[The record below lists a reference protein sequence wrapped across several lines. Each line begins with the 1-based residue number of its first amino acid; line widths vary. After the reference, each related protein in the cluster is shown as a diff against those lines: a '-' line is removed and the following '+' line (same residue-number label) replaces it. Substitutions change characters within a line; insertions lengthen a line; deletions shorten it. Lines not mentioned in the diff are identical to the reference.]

1 MSDDRNRTASASDQ
15 IRVVF
20 RSSLP
25 FNTKSKPRDRC
36 DWFDCKDIYSIWEY
50 QTSWK
55 LPTNRTLSSL
65 VRCCSLRHLT
75 WEKGWIKCP
84 WPQFQCY
91 EAVKR
96 RNLNKIY
103 MVFNEIM
110 RSWIKVSKVELYTI
124 LYMWKAFHS
133 IQVSISDLPWSSDWL
148 HRDWPKIIWTNFQ
161 STTCTL
167 PKCYYISMFNRF
179 HTLI

>member
-55 LPTNRTLSSL
+55 LPINRTLSFL
-65 VRCCSLRHLT
+65 VRCCSFRYLT
-75 WEKGWIKCP
+75 WEKGSIKCP

-96 RNLNKIY
+96 RNLNKIC

-110 RSWIKVSKVELYTI
+110 RSRIKVSKVELHTI
-124 LYMWKAFHS
+124 LYMWKAFHPS
-133 IQVSISDLPWSSDWL
+133 FDIRSTLIFGLAMYL
-148 HRDWPKIIWTNFQ
+148 GCLNKIIRSVGQWDEGVSSVWRN
-161 STTCTL
+161 S
-167 PKCYYISMFNRF
+167 RF
-179 HTLI
+179 